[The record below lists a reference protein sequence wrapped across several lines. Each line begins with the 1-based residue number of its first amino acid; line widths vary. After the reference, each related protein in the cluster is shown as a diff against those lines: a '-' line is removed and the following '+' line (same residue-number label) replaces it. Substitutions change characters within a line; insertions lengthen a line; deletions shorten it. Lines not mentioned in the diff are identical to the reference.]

1 MKRYI
6 ITIALCL
13 PLFAT
18 AQYFTAGGF
27 QGKIFG
33 NQTENHNIQ
42 LHEGWTAISS
52 YLAPA
57 TADFSEVVAPVDM
70 MMKMAIDRG
79 MTFVPYAFD
88 NTLISWNRDF
98 GVWVKMEELGML
110 PVYGNYNPGA
120 TLDIV
125 DPMLMPV
132 LANFPVNPEALFD
145 GKPLDFIKNMNG
157 NGIYWPEYGINDLG
171 MLHPGNAYK
180 VFPGMGFE
188 VQFPVAPEAFFPE
201 KKIISR
207 GDIVVTPQS
216 HTIVFSYLALQK
228 ITPDDMIY
236 AETPDAFKAGELV
249 VGYNDNPLSMN
260 IFGDDTTTPEVD
272 GFADQ
277 EAISLY
283 CLHMETMQ
291 LFEVV
296 PMYNPGYHDGTY
308 STDAITV
315 VDDLALVP
323 VGIENYLHPAPI
335 KLFPVPA
342 DDFLS
347 IEGNNMQ
354 QIRLY
359 NSSGKLIL
367 NLKSESPFVELDTKS
382 FTSGIYTLQI
392 TYINGFYV
400 DKIIIL

>member
-52 YLAPA
+52 YLSPA

-70 MMKMAIDRG
+70 MMEMAIDRG

-98 GVWVKMEELGML
+98 GVWVKMEEMAML
-110 PVYGNYNPGA
+110 PVYGQYTPGA
-120 TLDIV
+120 TLDIIE
-125 DPMLMPV
+125 PMLMPV
-132 LANFPVNPEALFD
+132 LANFPINPEVLFD
-145 GKPLDFIKNMNG
+145 GKPLEFIKSMNG
-157 NGIYWPEYGINDLG
+157 NGIYWPQYGINDLG

-180 VFPGMGFE
+180 VFPGVGFE

-201 KKIISR
+201 KLSNLR
-207 GDIVVTPQS
+207 STVTVTPQN
-216 HTIVFSYLALQK
+216 HTIVFSLNALQH
-228 ITPDDMIY
+228 IVPDDQIY
-236 AETPDAFKAGELV
+236 AETPNGIRAGEV
-249 VGYNDNPLSMN
+249 NVDNNNPCSMN
-260 IFGDDTTTPEVD
+260 IYGDDTTTPEVD
-272 GFADQ
+272 GFADA
-277 EAISLY
+277 EVIALFCHRPST
-283 CLHMETMQ
+283 ME

-315 VDDLALVP
+315 VDDLALIP
-323 VGIENYLHPAPI
+323 VGIEEHDNHIAVYPNPANTQLH
-335 KLFPVPA
+335 
-342 DDFLS
+342 
-347 IEGNNMQ
+347 IEGKNIIMLK
-354 QIRLY
+354 LY
-359 NSSGKLIL
+359 TTAGKKVMEVPVSANEHTINTTMLG
-367 NLKSESPFVELDTKS
+367 
-382 FTSGIYTLQI
+382 SGIYLL
-392 TYINGFYV
+392 
-400 DKIIIL
+400 KIYTDNKTEMHKVVIQK